1 MPEELLMIWKA
12 PISRRRFIIGKLSKK
27 ENTYYFKYTNPEL
40 EDAKKDGFNYFPGFN
55 YLDKEYTS
63 NTLFANIATR
73 LPNPSRPDYLEI
85 LNSYNLE
92 SDSTKMEIL
101 KATKGRLLT
110 DNFEFV
116 QPFDRNNKIEFDIA
130 GTSHYLL
137 EKNIKENLKINDN
150 LELEHEPDNKS
161 DKYAIKVL
169 YECEDKMVLLGYVP
183 RYYSK
188 ELASL
193 LAAGT
198 KYSAKIE
205 SLRLESDIRDEDVTA
220 SVKLIFENKQN

>member
-1 MPEELLMIWKA
+1 MLEELLLIWKA
-12 PISRRRFIIGKLSKK
+12 PVSRRRFIIGKLSKN

-55 YLDKEYTS
+55 DLDKEYTS
-63 NTLFANIATR
+63 NTLFTNIATR
-73 LPNPSRPDYLEI
+73 LPNPLRPDYLEI

-92 SDSTKMEIL
+92 TDSTKMEIL

-116 QPFDRNNKIEFDIA
+116 PPFDRNNKIEFDIA
-130 GTSHYLL
+130 GTKHYLL
-137 EKNIKENLKINDN
+137 EKNIRENLKINDN
-150 LELEHEPDNKS
+150 LKLEHEPDNKE
-161 DKYAIKVL
+161 DQYAIKVL

-183 RYYSK
+183 RYYSR
-188 ELASL
+188 ELTNL
-193 LAAGT
+193 LSKGV

-205 SLRLESDIRDEDVTA
+205 SLKLESDIRDEDVTA
-220 SVKLIFENKQN
+220 SVKLIFENEQN